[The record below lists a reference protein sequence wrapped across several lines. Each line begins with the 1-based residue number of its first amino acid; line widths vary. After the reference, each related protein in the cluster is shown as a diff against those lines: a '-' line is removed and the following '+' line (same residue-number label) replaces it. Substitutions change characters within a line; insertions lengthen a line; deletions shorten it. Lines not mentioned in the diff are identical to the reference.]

1 MIFLSACIS
10 FFCLDSV
17 FDFFFDTC
25 SILLAPKVIDWLCDA
40 NGRSNAKIKEI
51 SKKTA
56 CAPPFALMQSK
67 LYLEV
72 LEFLEEMSSVQM
84 KPSEFTHYKARE
96 IFFKRRIFM
105 VLISKLRL

>member
-1 MIFLSACIS
+1 MIFLSPFIS

-17 FDFFFDTC
+17 FDFSFDTC

-51 SKKTA
+51 SEKTA
-56 CAPPFALMQSK
+56 CAPPVAIMQSK

-72 LEFLEEMSSVQM
+72 FEFLEEMSSAEM
-84 KPSEFTHYKARE
+84 NPTEFTLYKAWE
-96 IFFKRRIFM
+96 IFFKRRIFV